1 MAQNPPGFCLRCGA
15 PIVQG
20 QRFCARCGLPVDTMQ
35 RRGNS
40 VLAPQNSIQRPNS
53 ASNQPAYSRPA
64 SSSQDIIQTSRQAQ
78 RRRGPGRTG
87 TRLVILL
94 LLLLVVLGVA
104 SYFGL
109 GLLGIS
115 IPGIG
120 SGLNGQSAVTTQ
132 SINEAVPYAGVTI
145 TILNVQQAQ
154 SFGDDPNTSTD
165 GMVRLNLQEQNK
177 TSGVVSWQY
186 YDIARLVLPGKTIV
200 SPKYVKA
207 KVGIAP
213 GATQTSFID
222 FAVPVS
228 IKINSLILRLGASS
242 EEQMDIP
249 LTGRADLSKYQP
261 KTTQLDGQMQ
271 YLGLNWTLTSVTS
284 SLSVVGQ
291 QAPKGMRYFT
301 VTLKVDNTL
310 SQIAIIGSAYDYMRL
325 KSGNT
330 TASPEA
336 STLPVSFATG
346 VMGKTGTVTF
356 LLPQGSTA
364 FTLILLP
371 QNQSGVDQTSTD
383 FQLA

>member
-1 MAQNPPGFCLRCGA
+1 MAQNPPRFCPRCGA

-20 QRFCARCGLPVDTMQ
+20 QQFCARCGLPVDAVQ

-40 VLAPQNSIQRPNS
+40 VLPPQNSIQRPNS
-53 ASNQPAYSRPA
+53 VSNQPAYSLPA
-64 SSSQDIIQTSRQAQ
+64 SSSQDIIQTARQTQ
-78 RRRGPGRTG
+78 RRPGPGGTG

-94 LLLLVVLGVA
+94 LLLLIVLGVA

-120 SGLNGQSAVTTQ
+120 SGLKGQSMVTSQ
-132 SINEAVPYAGVTI
+132 SLNEAVPYAGVTI
-145 TILNVQQAQ
+145 TVLNAQQAQ
-154 SFGDDPNTSTD
+154 SFGDDPNTSSD
-165 GMVRLNLQEQNK
+165 GMLRLNLQEQNK

-200 SPKYVKA
+200 SPEYVKA

-213 GATQTSFID
+213 GTTQTSFID
-222 FAVPVS
+222 FAVPMG

-249 LTGRADLSKYQP
+249 LTGRADLSKYQS
-261 KTTQLDGQMQ
+261 KTTELNGQMQ
-271 YLGLNWTLTSVTS
+271 YMGLNWTLTSVTS
-284 SLSVVGQ
+284 SVSIAGQ
-291 QAPKGMRYFT
+291 QALKGMRYVA

-310 SQIAIIGSAYDYMRL
+310 AQTAIIGSAYDYVRL
-325 KSGNT
+325 KAGNT
-330 TASPEA
+330 TASPRD

-371 QNQSGVDQTSTD
+371 QSQSGVDQASTD